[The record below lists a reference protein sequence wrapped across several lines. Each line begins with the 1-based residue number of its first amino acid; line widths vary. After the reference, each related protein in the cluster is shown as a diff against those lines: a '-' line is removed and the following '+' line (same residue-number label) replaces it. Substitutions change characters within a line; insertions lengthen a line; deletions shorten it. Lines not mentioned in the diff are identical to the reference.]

1 MTKRSSGP
9 TVFLP
14 MPPRRRDPLDGR
26 IDASFATAEPTTTT
40 AHSVILHDA
49 DFWTEDFAA
58 YDQSHA
64 LTAPLPPKTKTVR
77 RSRVDRET
85 APPATVATA
94 HVNTIRSYLHNSF
107 LGEPVCVLT
116 QAGRFRG
123 KLVDVSLHDLALL
136 TDQGP
141 IRYLA
146 LDGLL
151 SVGYDRSATSRQ
163 TFKNA

>member
-14 MPPRRRDPLDGR
+14 MPPRRRDPLAGR
-26 IDASFATAEPTTTT
+26 IDTSFAAAEPTTPT
-40 AHSVILHDA
+40 AYNVTLHDA
-49 DFWTEDFAA
+49 DFWEEDFAT
-58 YDQSHA
+58 YDQSNA

-77 RSRVDRET
+77 RSRVGRET
-85 APPATVATA
+85 VPQATVANGHA
-94 HVNTIRSYLHNSF
+94 NTIFSYLHSSF

-123 KLVDVSLHDLALL
+123 KLVNVSPHDLALL

-151 SVGYDRSATSRQ
+151 SVGYDRSATSCQ